1 MFLRSN
7 RLEQVEFK
15 LEKILGDRNMQEKLE
30 KDNGQGKK
38 EKTKQTWLKI
48 TQDGGGKKTW
58 KRP

>member
-1 MFLRSN
+1 M
-7 RLEQVEFK
+7 
-15 LEKILGDRNMQEKLE
+15 EKILGDRNMQEKLE